1 MTDAPEPAAPKP
13 SVLRLAAIFAPV
25 AIFAVLAGL
34 FASELLAGRGDALP
48 SALISRPAPVFDLPP
63 LRDGA
68 RGFATADLKK
78 GEVAVVNLWASWCGP
93 CRVEHPELMR
103 LAEMGVAKMY
113 ALNYRDQRG
122 AAIKFLDDLGDP
134 FDLVGFDDKGMAGL
148 RWGVTGVPETFV
160 VAGDGRVIYKHVGP
174 INPTDLE
181 RLILPAIEAAKNGG

>member
-1 MTDAPEPAAPKP
+1 MSDAPEPAAPKP
-13 SVLRLAAIFAPV
+13 SILRLAAIFAPLS
-25 AIFAVLAGL
+25 IFAVLAGL

-48 SALISRPAPVFDLPP
+48 SALISRPAPAFDLPP

-68 RGFATADLKK
+68 PGFATADLTK
-78 GEVAVVNLWASWCGP
+78 GEVTVVNLWASWCGP

-103 LAEMGVAKMY
+103 LAEMGVAKMH

-134 FDLVGFDDKGMAGL
+134 FDRVGFDEKGMAGL

-181 RLILPAIEAAKNGG
+181 RLILPAIEAAKGR